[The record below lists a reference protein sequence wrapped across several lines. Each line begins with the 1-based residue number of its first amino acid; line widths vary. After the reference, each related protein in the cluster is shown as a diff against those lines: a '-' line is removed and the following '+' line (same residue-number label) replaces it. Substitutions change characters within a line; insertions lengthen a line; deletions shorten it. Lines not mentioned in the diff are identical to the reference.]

1 MHPQH
6 GDDLYRKI
14 VFKDTAAKNR
24 DEVLLTNMSSKG
36 DLENTT
42 IPKPKTLNPKQ
53 VLEIFK
59 TFRLYPWAGDY
70 EEQRSDHLKAGASG
84 AISSVCSPQKKQR
97 VKNKKVT

>member
-36 DLENTT
+36 DLENTN

-70 EEQRSDHLKAGASG
+70 EEQRSAYLHVGAGP
-84 AISSVCSPQKKQR
+84 VCSSPQKKQR